1 MFAMGRIMTKA
12 QVVAASWLRDSTLS
26 VDGEAP
32 FSHFLPARPSSSAI
46 GPHCAIFRQVH
57 MSLDPHDLRPTWRS
71 SRATFDSRVSR
82 PILLSCHMSLGVNAA

>member
-12 QVVAASWLRDSTLS
+12 QVIAASWLRDSTLS

-46 GPHCAIFRQVH
+46 GPHCVIFRQVH
-57 MSLDPHDLRPTWRS
+57 MSLDPHDLRPT
-71 SRATFDSRVSR
+71 
-82 PILLSCHMSLGVNAA
+82 